1 MEDIGSI
8 SGTAPNNLSRLA
20 KRDSDVEV
28 NGINPAQ
35 WLSHKLFN
43 HSQGSQTV
51 SDKDLIEMEVDDRN
65 KQTHGRAQE
74 HEHEHEREQESQY
87 NTPDIVSETTDAAHI
102 EHAWA
107 PHRKETIDRINMI
120 SRDSKIASLPDQRK
134 HIVNNKGASFSMIV
148 CGESGTGKST
158 FIRALF
164 GSEFM
169 ENCEVTDNIPMKM
182 SEIVQ
187 TTKIEV
193 YHQLV
198 CEDSMNLDLT
208 VVDTPGF
215 GNFVNNSYAWIPVVN
230 YIQAQNIHYMCQEE
244 QPDRTQLCD
253 TRVNL
258 CIYFLPPTGRIS
270 ELDVK
275 AMQEIGARTN
285 LIPIIAK
292 ADSMTPEDL
301 EEQKNLIREAI
312 CENNICVYSQDG
324 YEPPFSIVSSDQTI
338 MTPEGKLVRG
348 REYRWGIVDIN
359 NDQHSEF
366 DKLRKYVFEKY
377 MQNIIETTDTRFYQ
391 PYRRDMRIFRL
402 AKVLSYG
409 EDQESMASCEAEA
422 NTMSG
427 IEILSAVSTFGEKS
441 ISSYFDEK
449 DVLFKQRVLEIRKQF
464 DIVLKFQQEKFDAQA
479 SQIEKVREELNR
491 EIAQANQE
499 NIAIVQQI
507 KEMEARAR

>member
-1 MEDIGSI
+1 
-8 SGTAPNNLSRLA
+8 
-20 KRDSDVEV
+20 
-28 NGINPAQ
+28 
-35 WLSHKLFN
+35 
-43 HSQGSQTV
+43 
-51 SDKDLIEMEVDDRN
+51 
-65 KQTHGRAQE
+65 
-74 HEHEHEREQESQY
+74 
-87 NTPDIVSETTDAAHI
+87 
-102 EHAWA
+102 
-107 PHRKETIDRINMI
+107 
-120 SRDSKIASLPDQRK
+120 
-134 HIVNNKGASFSMIV
+134 
-148 CGESGTGKST
+148 
-158 FIRALF
+158 
-164 GSEFM
+164 
-169 ENCEVTDNIPMKM
+169 
-182 SEIVQ
+182 
-187 TTKIEV
+187 
-193 YHQLV
+193 
-198 CEDSMNLDLT
+198 
-208 VVDTPGF
+208 
-215 GNFVNNSYAWIPVVN
+215 
-230 YIQAQNIHYMCQEE
+230 
-244 QPDRTQLCD
+244 
-253 TRVNL
+253 
-258 CIYFLPPTGRIS
+258 
-270 ELDVK
+270 
-275 AMQEIGARTN
+275 
-285 LIPIIAK
+285 
-292 ADSMTPEDL
+292 
-301 EEQKNLIREAI
+301 
-312 CENNICVYSQDG
+312 
-324 YEPPFSIVSSDQTI
+324 